1 MPEMEP
7 MDFDRRLRSMLEDA
21 EAKPSRR
28 VWKGVSSRLDAADA
42 AASASWAWV
51 KWAVTG
57 LAAAAAVVAGIF
69 THDPIPTY
77 YNIQQ
82 EEPSSIT
89 AQVVPEA
96 RQEQTYQE
104 AQPNGQADAPV
115 AGPAQKAVKRKVAE
129 ESVQIVR
136 SERQELTAQAFIPD
150 EPQSNGDRQEMQ
162 EDPEQDAQVQEQVQ
176 DDPFARMAWEDAHE
190 NPASPT
196 QIYVSGTL
204 TGNESGISA
213 RWDNRHYSSSAD
225 IPKTGVTEL
234 GDSSYGIPFTIGL
247 GTRFYVAPRLSIGTG
262 LDYSLVT
269 RSFEGKYNN
278 VNGGVIEQTA
288 SGTFFHSMH
297 YIGIPVN
304 VYYDLIAG
312 DKLKFYIY
320 GGGAGEYCIANK
332 YTLYSENITYTEHV
346 RKLQWSAGAG
356 LGVEF
361 KLTPFLGI
369 YVDPGVR
376 YFFDCQQPKNVRTE
390 HPLLMDFNA
399 GVRFGF

>member
-28 VWKGVSSRLDAADA
+28 VWKAVSSRLDAADA

-51 KWAVTG
+51 KWAGIG
-57 LAAAAAVVAGIF
+57 LATAAAVVAGIF
-69 THDPIPTY
+69 IHDPIPTY
-77 YNIQQ
+77 NNIQQ
-82 EEPSSIT
+82 GEPSSIT

-96 RQEQTYQE
+96 QPEQSVQE
-104 AQPNGQADAPV
+104 AQPNGQAGAPIT
-115 AGPAQKAVKRKVAE
+115 APAQKAAKRKAAE
-129 ESVQIVR
+129 EPVQIVR
-136 SERQELTAQAFIPD
+136 PEKHELTAQAFIPD
-150 EPQSNGDRQEMQ
+150 VPQVTGDRQEVQ
-162 EDPEQDAQVQEQVQ
+162 EDPGQETQVREQAH

-190 NPASPT
+190 NPASPARM
-196 QIYVSGTL
+196 YVSGAL

-213 RWDNRHYSSSAD
+213 HRDSRRYSSSAD
-225 IPKTGVTEL
+225 VPKTGVTEL

-247 GTRFYVAPRLSIGTG
+247 GVRFYVAPKLSIGTG

-304 VYYDLIAG
+304 VYYDLLAG

-332 YTLYSENITYTEHV
+332 YTLYSENITYSEPV

-376 YFFDCQQPKNVRTE
+376 YFFDCQQPKSVRTE
-390 HPLLMDFNA
+390 HPFLMNFNA
-399 GVRFGF
+399 GVRFEF